1 MNAHYDTTP
10 PKPRTAEG
18 VAEALIADIRDGEI
32 VSGSTLPTERALSER
47 FETSR
52 PTIRAALMMMQAR
65 GFATLETTKRP
76 KASKPSISGIF
87 ESATESI
94 RELMGDTESSAYLE
108 QVRHF
113 VEVGAVRVAA
123 LEASNIQISQI
134 HSALDACHKSI
145 GKDPN
150 FRKADADFHR
160 AIVSVVQNPIILELH
175 DRFVGT
181 MLSTR
186 SAGPNPVEQDQ
197 EIYDEHLAIFEAIVE
212 NKPEKAIA
220 VMDKHLSRSYRN
232 RLLQTY
238 RKNPDTPKETNP

>member
-1 MNAHYDTTP
+1 MNILNQTASA
-10 PKPRTAEG
+10 KPRTSESIAEI
-18 VAEALIADIRDGEI
+18 LIADIRAGEI
-32 VSGSTLPTERALSER
+32 ADGATLPTERALSER
-47 FETSR
+47 FDTSR
-52 PTIRAALMMMQAR
+52 PTIRAALVMMQAR

-134 HSALDACHKSI
+134 HAALDACHKSI
-145 GKDPN
+145 GKDPD
-150 FRKADADFHR
+150 FGKADADFHR

-186 SAGPNPVEQDQ
+186 TAGPNPIEQDQ
-197 EIYDEHLAIFEAIVE
+197 EIYDEHLVIFDAIVE
-212 NKPEKAIA
+212 NKPEKAIE
-220 VMDKHLSRSYRN
+220 VMNKHLSRSYRS

-238 RKNPDTPKETNP
+238 RNSPDKSEEPNS